1 MKRAADEQVRFF
13 FSLKTRAHT
22 PVVGIICTDNRHSCR
37 KQKMGKWSRKKA
49 RIPSNGQVNTSCA
62 PARTQNHCEATK
74 IYQLGRFS
82 HWGRAG
88 RKSRRPNLSYSFT
101 TNQKQQCQIFSS
113 LASRCVILCLNC
125 DLYDITKFDHYFHN
139 KPVSHRKETGLLFK
153 EPGQL
158 RLCWRTRWVWSRL
171 WQWAGSDC
179 WPTLVILLLY
189 NYYYYYI
196 TTITTT

>member
-13 FSLKTRAHT
+13 FSPKTRAQG

-62 PARTQNHCEATK
+62 EARTQNHCEATK

-82 HWGRAG
+82 HWGQEVKAA
-88 RKSRRPNLSYSFT
+88 KSVIFFHHKSKAAMPD
-101 TNQKQQCQIFSS
+101 FSS
-113 LASRCVILCLNC
+113 LASRCVTLCLNC

-196 TTITTT
+196 ITTITTT

>member
-13 FSLKTRAHT
+13 FSPKTRAHG

-62 PARTQNHCEATK
+62 AARTQNHCEATK

-88 RKSRRPNLSYSFT
+88 SQGGQICHILSPQIKSSNARFFLPGFKMWNIVFKLWFVRYYKVWPLFSQQTRVSQRRN
-101 TNQKQQCQIFSS
+101 
-113 LASRCVILCLNC
+113 
-125 DLYDITKFDHYFHN
+125 
-139 KPVSHRKETGLLFK
+139 
-153 EPGQL
+153 
-158 RLCWRTRWVWSRL
+158 WS
-171 WQWAGSDC
+171 
-179 WPTLVILLLY
+179 PF
-189 NYYYYYI
+189 
-196 TTITTT
+196 

>member
-13 FSLKTRAHT
+13 FSPKTRAHG

-62 PARTQNHCEATK
+62 AARTQDHCEATK

-82 HWGRAG
+82 HWLGQEVKAA
-88 RKSRRPNLSYSFT
+88 KSVIFFHHKSKAAMT
-101 TNQKQQCQIFSS
+101 DFSS

-139 KPVSHRKETGLLFK
+139 KLVSHRKETGLLFK
-153 EPGQL
+153 CYVGGRVESEADCDNGQEATAGP
-158 RLCWRTRWVWSRL
+158 RLS
-171 WQWAGSDC
+171 
-179 WPTLVILLLY
+179 
-189 NYYYYYI
+189 YYYCI
-196 TTITTT
+196 TTNTAV